1 MILILIAFT
10 GVFVVLIL
18 ILFYLI
24 TRHRNYEILETVKIK
39 GSHAAVYATAEEIF
53 QYILIVLTLSF
64 ATVLLAQM
72 GMLELSSLSAALCI
86 IMSWKALRWLR
97 RYFFIYFK
105 RDTSAGKVS
114 KKK

>member
-1 MILILIAFT
+1 MILLLIAFI
-10 GVFVVLIL
+10 GVLVALVL

-24 TRHRNYEILETVKIK
+24 TRRRNYEILETVKIK
-39 GSHAAVYATAEEIF
+39 GSHAAIYATAEEIF
-53 QYILIVLTLSF
+53 QHILVVLTLSF
-64 ATVLLAQM
+64 TTVLLAQV
-72 GMLELSSLSAALCI
+72 GMLKLSSLSAALCI

-105 RDTSAGKVS
+105 RDTSAGKVY